1 MAKKS
6 KKKQA
11 AVPYEFIQEVNKMS
25 KDQIVRRFIQEE
37 DDLKAMKTVQKE
49 DEQLSALASQI
60 KEREVSVRDKIDA
73 LKEEIRAILEEDEEL
88 VEIRENKRALEGGYS
103 EERKRRK
110 AYRDYLYETMQKIYM
125 E

>member
-6 KKKQA
+6 KKKQP

-37 DDLKAMKTVQKE
+37 DDLMAMKRVQKE

-60 KEREVSVRDKIDA
+60 KDREESIKDRIDA
-73 LKEEIRAILEEDEEL
+73 FKEQMRAVREEDEEF
-88 VEIRENKRALEGGYS
+88 VEIRENKKALEGAYS
-103 EERKRRK
+103 DERKRRK
-110 AYRDYLYETMQKIYM
+110 AYRDYLYETMQKIYQ

>member
-6 KKKQA
+6 KKKQP

-37 DDLKAMKTVQKE
+37 DDLMAMKRVQKE

-60 KEREVSVRDKIDA
+60 KDREESIKDRIDA
-73 LKEEIRAILEEDEEL
+73 FKEQIRAVREEDEEL
-88 VEIRENKRALEGGYS
+88 VEIRENKKVLEGAYS
-103 EERKRRK
+103 DERKRRK
-110 AYRDYLYETMQKIYM
+110 AYRDYLYETMQKIYQ